1 MNKKKFLLVG
11 ALLFLSLVFLTAC
24 TEEEIPVVVDSSST
38 PTGNLETIAEG
49 EILPVDER
57 SLAFKTG
64 GILSQ
69 VNVEEGDRVQQGDV
83 LAVLGNTLSLDAQK
97 ASLELELLTAQQS
110 LDDLNQNAD
119 VDRETAWQAVL
130 DAREIYNTAQEA
142 YDAFD
147 KDAFDD
153 DLEQA
158 EEDIIDAQQAVDD
171 AKDELADYLDLD
183 AENATRKRYED
194 DLDVAEDNLNE
205 KQRAKSALE
214 NEWHRIES
222 EYLTADAAL
231 QVAQEEYEK
240 RKDGPDTDTVEQLEA
255 QIYSI
260 NAQLTAVEEEIA
272 SLTLTAPFEGEIVKL
287 NYAENEFVPPGS
299 IVMLVADTSE
309 WVIESTDL
317 TELEVAKLFIGQTVS
332 MEADAFKGE
341 NFTGVV
347 ERISSYPESK
357 QGDVL
362 YTVHI
367 KIDEGELPELRWGM
381 TLMLIFNKSN

>member
-11 ALLFLSLVFLTAC
+11 AVLFLSLVLLIAC

-38 PTGNLETIAEG
+38 PTGNLGTIAEG

-64 GILSQ
+64 GVLNQ
-69 VNVEEGDRVQQGDV
+69 VNVEEGDWVQAGDV
-83 LAVLGNTLSLDAQK
+83 LAILGDTTALDAQM
-97 ASLELELLTAQQS
+97 AVLELELLTVQQN

-119 VDRETAWQAVL
+119 VDREAAWQVVL
-130 DAREIYNTAQEA
+130 DTQDAYDAAQEA
-142 YDAFD
+142 YDEFN
-147 KDAFDD
+147 KDDYED

-214 NEWHRIES
+214 TEWHRIES
-222 EYLTADAAL
+222 VYLTADAAL
-231 QVAQEEYEK
+231 KVAQEEYEK
-240 RKDGPDTDTVEQLEA
+240 RKDGPDTDAVEQLEA
-255 QIYSI
+255 QISSI
-260 NAQLTAVEEEIA
+260 NAQLTAVEEEIK
-272 SLTLTAPFEGEIVKL
+272 SLILTAPFEGEIVKL
-287 NYAENEFVPPGS
+287 YYAENEFVSPGS

-309 WVIESTDL
+309 WVVESTDL

-332 MEADAFKGE
+332 MEADAFKGD

-347 ERISSYPESK
+347 DRISSYPESK

-367 KIDEGELPELRWGM
+367 KIDEGEVPELRWGM
-381 TLMLIFNKSN
+381 TLMLIFIKSN